1 MLYALFD
8 DLIFEEDDNCLI
20 KTLLDIIPSFSE
32 VDQYN
37 EQLQNLVAEKLQII
51 NQTRDDYSIR
61 YDLKLFSS
69 IHLRT
74 KINNEM
80 KYFVANRSTNL
91 EKYASLPSISED
103 IPDDVEDLSKQIAF
117 TLDNQQ
123 NIQCYLVAGFLSCEI
138 NKNAYP
144 LAVCYPLE
152 RYPVTNQKSRH
163 FITLRRLLS
172 LIELL

>member
-1 MLYALFD
+1 MLYTLFD
-8 DLIFEEDDNCLI
+8 DLLFEEDDNCLI

-69 IHLRT
+69 IHLHA

-80 KYFVANRSTNL
+80 KYFVV
-91 EKYASLPSISED
+91 ID
-103 IPDDVEDLSKQIAF
+103 QQI
-117 TLDNQQ
+117 
-123 NIQCYLVAGFLSCEI
+123 
-138 NKNAYP
+138 
-144 LAVCYPLE
+144 
-152 RYPVTNQKSRH
+152 
-163 FITLRRLLS
+163 
-172 LIELL
+172 